1 MAARIPS
8 TPWMLKHVTSMSDRT
23 FFACGDMRALIR
35 ETNSAM
41 TEGSTLRSLRI
52 SGLLEMMMWMQG
64 GVRHGKKE
72 RVVRRLVFR
81 AQRPNDRLVDRVDVD
96 LAAIREN
103 ACNVVDFL
111 RFFVPLFGFF
121 HIVVRYTTLG
131 EIDVACR

>member
-1 MAARIPS
+1 
-8 TPWMLKHVTSMSDRT
+8 
-23 FFACGDMRALIR
+23 
-35 ETNSAM
+35 
-41 TEGSTLRSLRI
+41 
-52 SGLLEMMMWMQG
+52 MMMCKR

-72 RVVRRLVFR
+72 CVVRRLVFR
-81 AQRPNDRLVDRVDVD
+81 AQRPNNRLVDSVDAD

-111 RFFVPLFGFF
+111 RFFVALLSFF